1 MKPSKQSKPF
11 FSLKRERSQNMT
23 CSSHGNNPIPKKCQ
37 TSFFPQISIQTVL
50 LPCSQLCSTGGERK
64 MKKKK
69 SQKDSLLLFEITK
82 TSAQLAKIMSSA
94 HFHTEQKSN
103 NFAPELFTGK
113 KHLKRCMSSS
123 LTKDLRKELA
133 KDCSPFTT
141 HNKILVITGEY
152 QINIQGLNSH
162 LESQNATQY

>member
-1 MKPSKQSKPF
+1 
-11 FSLKRERSQNMT
+11 
-23 CSSHGNNPIPKKCQ
+23 
-37 TSFFPQISIQTVL
+37 
-50 LPCSQLCSTGGERK
+50 